1 MINFRSI
8 KKEALR
14 KPCFIDHDSFILCRP
29 GRNYKINAAICI
41 IKAENP
47 ILYDVGIGRE
57 MLSLVKSALSSFNK
71 TPKDVGFALIS
82 HIHFD
87 HCLNLAIFNRTFPN
101 CKVIFHENAFNNIT
115 RRVKQFPTKYDK
127 KQSLYFTNFWKL
139 FVQAS
144 YLRKGKVYVCKDNDI
159 IPCRDVKLKVIHTPG
174 HSSGHACL
182 LDCTNKT
189 LFLGDHLPFTPWLD
203 ITPDAIDDMLYSL
216 RKLISLSSKEV
227 KYSVRNHGNLKDDWK
242 EVYEWE
248 EEKERFKDFL
258 ELILSSI
265 DRITSILKNNPLTIE
280 ELARKILK
288 NKNYRDYNLMMNLFF
303 MPPNLSWIICYLLKL
318 KKEGKVIDI
327 KKGNKWVAT

>member
-14 KPCFIDHDSFILCRP
+14 RPCFIDHDSFILCRP

-127 KQSLYFTNFWKL
+127 KQSLNFTNFWKL

-174 HSSGHACL
+174 HTEGTLTIITEKGNAFVGCSVHGFPLRLTPGLPTIAQNPEQVLTSWQRIVKEGA
-182 LDCTNKT
+182 KT
-189 LFLGDHLPFTPWLD
+189 LH
-203 ITPDAIDDMLYSL
+203 
-216 RKLISLSSKEV
+216 IS
-227 KYSVRNHGNLKDDWK
+227 HGK
-242 EVYEWE
+242 
-248 EEKERFKDFL
+248 
-258 ELILSSI
+258 
-265 DRITSILKNNPLTIE
+265 PLTVE
-280 ELARKILK
+280 KMKKILK
-288 NKNYRDYNLMMNLFF
+288 KNKREV
-303 MPPNLSWIICYLLKL
+303 S
-318 KKEGKVIDI
+318 
-327 KKGNKWVAT
+327 